1 MEACE
6 VGITY
11 EERILEH
18 LIQTIDNK
26 KLTEKVISKI
36 WDLTR
41 FLAEAS
47 QTEDIATQTQDVV
60 SDQSS

>member
-18 LIQTIDNK
+18 LIQTIDNT

-47 QTEDIATQTQDVV
+47 QTEDITTQTQDVV